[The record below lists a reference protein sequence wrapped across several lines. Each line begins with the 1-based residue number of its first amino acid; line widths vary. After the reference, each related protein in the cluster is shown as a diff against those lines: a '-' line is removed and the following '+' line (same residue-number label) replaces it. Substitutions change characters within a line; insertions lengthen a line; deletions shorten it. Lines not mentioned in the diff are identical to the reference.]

1 MRRVE
6 CIGEKIVIQDHN
18 SLWWEPCPAPLPQKT
33 PDDRDATPKEGEQS
47 EESLAPRQQPAPMP
61 PLEYPGDEDEWLIQL

>member
-1 MRRVE
+1 M
-6 CIGEKIVIQDHN
+6 IQDHN
-18 SLWWEPCPAPLPQKT
+18 SLWWEPCPVPLPPKA

-61 PLEYPGDEDEWLIQL
+61 PLEYPGDEYEWLIQL